1 MKKNLL
7 YVFALTASVA
17 FFTAC
22 SDDDKPIIP
31 PADLNNTFGVD
42 ANTELTLKYGDTP
55 LTGKQVKFETTDS
68 KTATITLT
76 DVIPGEAETVINNV
90 QLVEGN
96 GEYTFSGN
104 TGADTR
110 ATTSSIEYN
119 GSVKKGVLALNLKV
133 TMAGQWKGTYSVS
146 NVEWGDVDSWK
157 ATLTSVKVVQV
168 NSIAA
173 SALYF
178 DTQVRVPE
186 YSAEKYPGKTDYIKY
201 ISPISSLVNILPVT
215 GRSLGG
221 AMLCQ
226 VLQSVTLDTDGNV
239 IADYSPEST
248 EFNMNWSADFI
259 TPEVEKEL
267 VAGRQW
273 QSSPKNLAFWFE
285 KDGQLYIKLNIP
297 AIIAQ
302 AMQDNGTT
310 DLGSLGTVIDTILNG
325 EDAVDIVNGF
335 LKSFLGAELKTE
347 TITTLLGWVKN
358 GIPVNAS
365 TENGHTYFYLDKKT
379 LEPIIAELPTFIPIV
394 KEKNPMGQGD
404 MIAGLLQ
411 SITIGWEYVDKFNIG
426 LDLKNN

>member
-7 YVFALTASVA
+7 YAFALMASAA

-22 SDDDKPIIP
+22 SDDDKPIISP
-31 PADLNNTFGVD
+31 VDLNNTFGVD

-68 KTATITLT
+68 KIATITLT
-76 DVIPGEAETVINNV
+76 DVIPGETETVISNV
-90 QLVEGN
+90 QLIEGN

-104 TGADTR
+104 TGVATR
-110 ATTSSIEYN
+110 ATASSIEYN
-119 GSVKKGVLALNLKV
+119 GSVKKDVLTLNLKV
-133 TMAGQWKGTYSVS
+133 TMAGQWKGTYVVS
-146 NVEWGDVDSWK
+146 NVEWGDVNTWK
-157 ATLTSVKVVQV
+157 ATPTSVTVVKK

-186 YSAEKYPGKTDYIKY
+186 YSAEEYPGKMDYIKY

-215 GRSLGG
+215 GRSVGG

-239 IADYSPEST
+239 TANYSSGST
-248 EFNMNWSADFI
+248 EFNMNWSVDFI
-259 TPEVEKEL
+259 TQEIEKRL
-267 VAGRQW
+267 VSGRQW
-273 QSSPKNLAFWFE
+273 KSSPKNLAFWFE

-347 TITTLLGWVKN
+347 TIATLLGWVKN
-358 GIPVNAS
+358 GIPVSAS
-365 TENGHTYFYLDKKT
+365 TVDGHTYFYLDKNT
-379 LEPIIAELPTFIPIV
+379 LEPIIAELPTFVPV
-394 KEKNPMGQGD
+394 VEKANPMGQGN
-404 MIAGLLQ
+404 MISGLLQ
-411 SITIGWEYVDKFNIG
+411 SITKGWKYVDKFNIG